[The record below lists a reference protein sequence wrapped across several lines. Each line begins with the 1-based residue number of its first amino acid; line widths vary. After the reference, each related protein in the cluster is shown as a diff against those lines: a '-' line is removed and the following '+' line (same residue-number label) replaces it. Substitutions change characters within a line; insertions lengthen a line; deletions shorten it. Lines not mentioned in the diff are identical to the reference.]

1 MQPVQLVAA
10 PIGDETAK
18 APALK
23 FENAPSE
30 MVLKAYALETG
41 RTLLFAPDA
50 PKANITLTS
59 QTSLN
64 RHEYLQAIQTVLVM
78 NNIALLPVG
87 DKFLKVVP
95 AGNVRQRAIE
105 TLFQEP
111 ADGFHDEVG
120 EMISQMVQLKYIS
133 MDEAK
138 TTIDSFKSTSGLI
151 QLFERTGSILITD
164 TAENVNRMREIIQ
177 FIDQPILVREKV
189 IVCEIKYAKAATIK
203 QRLEEI
209 IAESLKAQQ
218 GSKESPA
225 AKMSGSPGMGR
236 TTTPLPLPVP
246 GVVRATPPASVT
258 PTSSPIIEALMADAE
273 RGMIRGKVQIIADER
288 TNKLII
294 ITQPENMKFF
304 NDIINVLDVETAPD
318 IDVKVYRLEYADATE
333 VADMLNQLIGNVK
346 NDQTKGTG
354 ATGGTPGDKA
364 PVRSQ
369 SLAEAAATRAAA
381 ASSSAALAT
390 AADAT
395 STKIGE
401 LSKDNIKV
409 LANKR
414 TNAVILMA
422 SKSDIKTLLAIIVD
436 MDIMLSQVLI
446 ETVVLDV
453 SLTSSLSTGI
463 DWIQGIAKNNVGGNS
478 AINPVYST
486 GSGGG
491 GGQSPGNLLSGSAS
505 NLITMTAAGIQYFFS
520 MPNISVNAVIS
531 AASSDGRTKILSSPV
546 LLTQDNKDATI
557 KSTQSQYL
565 YNGTTVSGY
574 NATGQALTQVNTTQ
588 KDIGLTVK
596 VTPRINVKGMVVL
609 HVDETFDDIGPSQ
622 SIPDGSGG
630 QSSWPTVVSRQIT
643 ADIAVKNGETVILGG
658 LIRNSHTSSNTKI
671 PLLGDIP
678 FIGPYL
684 FGSTSASDARS
695 ELLVFLTPYVLD
707 TAESREAEARR
718 RKDYLD
724 VKGMWTKGWSDS
736 KLADETIVQKLNRE
750 KAEHAR
756 EREEKKREESANT
769 DALAAPTFGTV
780 TSTVTTNTVRS
791 TDSTTNP
798 DVLNALH
805 GLMEEDK
812 AITLTTNSLSPNTA
826 TGVTLPPPANGPVR

>member
-23 FENAPSE
+23 FDSAPSE
-30 MVLKAYALETG
+30 LVLKAYALETG

-59 QTSLN
+59 QTALN

-236 TTTPLPLPVP
+236 TTPPLPLPVP

-463 DWIQGIAKNNVGGNS
+463 NWIQNIRSPNGN
-478 AINPVYST
+478 ITST
-486 GSGGG
+486 GGG
-491 GGQSPGNLLSGSAS
+491 GGGGVAPVELAQSATNLFSSAVS
-505 NLITMTAAGIQYFFS
+505 GIQYFFS
-520 MPNISVNAVIS
+520 LPNLSVNAVIS

>member
-95 AGNVRQRAIE
+95 AVNVRQRAIE

-177 FIDQPILVREKV
+177 FIDQPHVVREEV
-189 IVCEIKYAKAATIK
+189 NVRAIRYAKAATIK

-218 GSKESPA
+218 GSKESPS

-246 GVVRATPPASVT
+246 GVVVRATPPASVT
-258 PTSSPIIEALMADAE
+258 PASSPIIEALMADAE

-288 TNKLII
+288 TNMLII
-294 ITQPENMKFF
+294 ITQPENMSFF
-304 NDIINVLDVETAPD
+304 DRIISVLDVETAPD

-354 ATGGTPGDKA
+354 ATGGAPGDKT
-364 PVRSQ
+364 PVRSL
-369 SLAEAAATRAAA
+369 SLADAAA
-381 ASSSAALAT
+381 ARAASAAPAAAPTTASEAT
-390 AADAT
+390 Q
-395 STKIGE
+395 SKIGE

-422 SKSDIKTLLAIIVD
+422 SKSDIKTLLAIVVD

-446 ETVVLDV
+446 ETVILDV
-453 SLTSSLSTGI
+453 SLSSSLSTGI
-463 DWIQGIAKNNVGGNS
+463 DWIQQKATQKIGG
-478 AINPVYST
+478 AFPQPFYTT

-491 GGQSPGNLLSGSAS
+491 GGQAPVSVNNLAS
-505 NLITMTAAGIQYFFS
+505 NLISTTASGIQYFLS

-574 NATGQALTQVNTTQ
+574 NASGQALTQVNTQQ

-630 QSSWPTVVSRQIT
+630 NSSWPTVVSRQIT

-658 LIRNSHTSSNTKI
+658 LIRNSHSSSNTKI

-684 FGSTSASDARS
+684 FGSTSTSDDRS

-707 TAESREAEARR
+707 NAESREAEARR

-724 VKGMWTKGWSDS
+724 IKGMWTKGWSDS

-750 KAEHAR
+750 KAERAR
-756 EREEKKREESANT
+756 EREEKKSEESSSTTTAP
-769 DALAAPTFGTV
+769 AIPTFGTV
-780 TSTVTTNTVRS
+780 SSTVTTNALRPV
-791 TDSTTNP
+791 DVTNP
-798 DVLNALH
+798 DVMNALH